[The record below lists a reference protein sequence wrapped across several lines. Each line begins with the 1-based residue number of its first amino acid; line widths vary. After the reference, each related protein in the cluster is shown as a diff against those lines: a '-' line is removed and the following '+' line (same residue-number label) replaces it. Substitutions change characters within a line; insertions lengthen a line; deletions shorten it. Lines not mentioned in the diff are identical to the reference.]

1 MNRHIVVV
9 DQPSEWADFLPEH
22 LLLSARD
29 YIAGKSIGTHQTL
42 KVINLCRSYRYLGLG
57 YYVSLPSS
65 SRPAAASSSA
75 INASN
80 SGLAFRSSMSR
91 LRVFVMK
98 AAMSPAF
105 TASDGTA

>member
-57 YYVSLPSS
+57 YYVSLLAEARRHRVIPSVRTMTRKN
-65 SRPAAASSSA
+65 SRA
-75 INASN
+75 
-80 SGLAFRSSMSR
+80 
-91 LRVFVMK
+91 
-98 AAMSPAF
+98 
-105 TASDGTA
+105 TASQ